1 MTAREAALR
10 ALLAGGDAAGAL
22 DRVLTGAQLSER
34 DRALATE
41 LAHGTL
47 KRRRTL
53 EWSVRACLNKPFAKL
68 ERSLQWSLLLG
79 AYQILFLER
88 VPAHSAV
95 AESVSLARKF
105 GHAGHAAVANA
116 VLRRLARDKPL
127 PPRPD
132 PASRG
137 RDYIEKADHIQNDAA
152 ALGLYAS
159 LPDWIAGALIERFGA
174 SRALAIAENLNRP
187 PQRALRVDL
196 TKWSSAQAAAALAEA
211 GFEAGGGRLGI
222 PECLVVRNVA
232 RGDRAFLRVCV
243 ADGRLA
249 WQSEESQ
256 LAVHLLDPKP
266 GETVLDV
273 CAGRGVK
280 TGAIAARL
288 RGSGTIVALDDD
300 AAKLES
306 LAAAAQHF
314 ATPVTALRAD
324 VRVSY
329 PAAAPRAADA
339 VLVDAPCS
347 GLGVIGRRA
356 DVRWR
361 KRPQDP
367 ARFATVQ
374 RAVLARA
381 AEHVRPGGRLLY
393 VTCSFSPAEDED
405 VVAEFLRTDA
415 SWRPAALA
423 APAAAGIRAT
433 GSALLTEPGAEGGDG
448 FYYAALEKRS

>member
-1 MTAREAALR
+1 MR
-10 ALLAGGDAAGAL
+10 ALLAGGDAGGAL
-22 DRVLTGAQLSER
+22 DRVLNGARLSER

-41 LAHGTL
+41 LAYGAL

-53 EWSVRACLNKPFAKL
+53 EWSVQACLNKPFAKL
-68 ERSLQWSLLLG
+68 ERSLAWSLLLG

-116 VLRRLARDKPL
+116 VLRRLAREKPL

-137 RDYIEKADHIQNDAA
+137 RDYIGGRNSTDEAA
-152 ALGLYAS
+152 ALGLYSS

-174 SRALAIAENLNRP
+174 SRAPAIAENLNLP
-187 PQRALRVDL
+187 PRRALRVDL
-196 TKWSSAQAAAALAEA
+196 TKWSSAQATSALDAA
-211 GFEAGGGRLGI
+211 GFDVSSGRFGI
-222 PECLVVRNVA
+222 SECLVVRNAA
-232 RGDRAFLRVCV
+232 RGDRALLRACV

-280 TGAIAARL
+280 SGAIAARL
-288 RGSGTIVALDDD
+288 HGSGTIVALDDD
-300 AAKLES
+300 AAKLAS
-306 LAAAAQHF
+306 LAAAAQRF

-324 VRVSY
+324 VRVSF
-329 PAAAPRAADA
+329 PAAAPRDADA

-347 GLGVIGRRA
+347 GLGIIGRRA
-356 DVRWR
+356 DARWR

-367 ARFATVQ
+367 HRFARVQ
-374 RAVLARA
+374 RTVLARA
-381 AEHVRPGGRLLY
+381 AECVRPGGRLLY
-393 VTCSFSPAEDED
+393 VTCSFSPVEDED
-405 VVAEFLRTDA
+405 IVAEFLRTDG

-423 APAAAGIRAT
+423 APIAAGMNAS
-433 GSALLTEPGAEGGDG
+433 GAALLTEPGADGGDG
-448 FYYAALEKRS
+448 FFYAALEKHS